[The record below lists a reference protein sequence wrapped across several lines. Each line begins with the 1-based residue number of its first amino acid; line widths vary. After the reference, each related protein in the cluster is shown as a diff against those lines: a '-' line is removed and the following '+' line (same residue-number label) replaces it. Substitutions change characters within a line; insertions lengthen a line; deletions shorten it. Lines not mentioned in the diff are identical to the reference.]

1 MSYSETKDQIY
12 LFYDYTMKKRILN
25 LLEERIEDKYHQMHH
40 IERDKRMYQSN
51 ARYWSYKSVS
61 EDALKRA
68 NKWIK
73 ILKKD
78 IERLERIAERLQ

>member
-1 MSYSETKDQIY
+1 
-12 LFYDYTMKKRILN
+12 MKKR
-25 LLEERIEDKYHQMHH
+25 LLKFIEERINNKYHQMHH

-61 EDALKRA
+61 EDALQRA
-68 NKWIK
+68 NRWIK

-78 IERLERIAERLQ
+78 IERLEKIAERLQ